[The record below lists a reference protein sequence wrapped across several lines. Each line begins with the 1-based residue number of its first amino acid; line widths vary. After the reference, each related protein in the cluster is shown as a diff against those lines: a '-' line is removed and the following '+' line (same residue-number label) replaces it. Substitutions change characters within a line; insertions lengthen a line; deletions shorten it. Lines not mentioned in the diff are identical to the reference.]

1 MTAALSYLL
10 IALLIAGGAL
20 LATSGPALRPGHAST
35 LYWLGLATT
44 AASLALVAT
53 ALIGRPA

>member
-1 MTAALSYLL
+1 MTAALSYGL
-10 IALLIAGGAL
+10 ITLCIAGGAL
-20 LATSGPALRPGHAST
+20 LATAGPALRPGHPQA

-44 AASLALVAT
+44 AASLVLIAT